1 MARERMVTRTI
12 TNTTYKIM
20 CVDTTNCEVTIE
32 QFNATDDFNY
42 DEKALKYFRKLHET
56 DTKKLVKIESVE
68 TIEQLYGMTELE
80 FLQYAKLLPARG
92 TKAVKENE

>member
-32 QFNATDDFNY
+32 QFNTTDEFTDN
-42 DEKALKYFRKLHET
+42 EKALKYFRKLHET

-68 TIEQLYGMTELE
+68 TTEQLYGMTELE
-80 FLQYAKLLPARG
+80 FLQHAKLLPPRG
-92 TKAVKENE
+92 TKVVIENE